1 MWTVVYMAQGKEMAI
16 KIQQALEEEGVLVK
30 VKLIGKD
37 AKCADAKCD
46 DNCYEILVP
55 AAEVEQAHNIIIDIE
70 F

>member
-1 MWTVVYMAQGKEMAI
+1 MAQGKEMAT
-16 KIQQALEEEGVLVK
+16 KIQQALEDEGVLVK

-37 AKCADAKCD
+37 AKCN

>member
-1 MWTVVYMAQGKEMAI
+1 MWTVVYMAQGKEMAM
-16 KIQQALEEEGVLVK
+16 KIQKALEEGGVLVK

-37 AKCADAKCD
+37 AGGN

-55 AAEVEQAHNIIIDIE
+55 AAEVEEAHNIIIDIE

>member
-1 MWTVVYMAQGKEMAI
+1 MWTVVYMAQGKEMAS
-16 KIQQALEEEGVLVK
+16 KIQQALENEGVLVK

-37 AKCADAKCD
+37 ANGN

-55 AAEVEQAHNIIIDIE
+55 AAEVEEAHNIIIDIE